1 MNLLEINWWYK
12 NPIDFEHKK
21 WTLMAY
27 LKKMDESFYDKKFSP
42 LLLHSE
48 TLLSDM
54 ILSKERIVDFT
65 EDLTEKVI
73 IFENNYIYNE
83 IKKPEMGELRT
94 YLNILDYSIPLL
106 GNKIDFGWEL
116 WKDNPSI
123 LF

>member
-12 NPIDFEHKK
+12 NPVDFEHKK

>member
-73 IFENNYIYNE
+73 IFDNNYIYNE